1 MAVYLIPVIVAAMCL
16 VVGLWLT
23 LEKHEIDGR

>member
-1 MAVYLIPVIVAAMCL
+1 MEIYLIPLIAAAMCL

-23 LEKHEIDGR
+23 IEKREIG

>member
-1 MAVYLIPVIVAAMCL
+1 MEIYLIPLIAAAMCL

-23 LEKHEIDGR
+23 IGEREIG

>member
-1 MAVYLIPVIVAAMCL
+1 MEIYLIPLIAAAMCL

-23 LEKHEIDGR
+23 IEKREIGG

>member
-1 MAVYLIPVIVAAMCL
+1 MTVYLIMVVVAAMCL

-23 LEKHEIDGR
+23 LEKREIDGQ